1 MAKYYGVIGYA
12 ETVETTPGVY
22 EEQITER
29 NYYGELVRNTRR
41 LQTSDQINDNINI
54 ANEISIIADPFAT
67 QNFHAMRYIEFMGA
81 KWKITNVEVR
91 YPRLILTIG
100 GLYNG
105 DES

>member
-12 ETVETTPGVY
+12 ETVETAPGVY
-22 EEQITER
+22 EEQIAER

-41 LQTSDQINDNINI
+41 LQTSDQVNDNINI